1 MFRGDERHRQ
11 RHSRPVLR
19 PRTRARAVVKVH
31 GAVTVPGDKS
41 ISHRA
46 LILAALGDGRSR
58 LRDVLRSAD
67 VESTAG
73 ALRRLGAAVP
83 PLAAEL
89 HVDGMGLRG
98 LHAAD
103 GSLDCGNSGT
113 SARLLAGVAAA
124 LPGASTF
131 IGDASL
137 SRRPM
142 RRVARP
148 LELMGARIVLAESGS
163 LPMTVHGGDLRPLD
177 YASDTA
183 SAQVK
188 SAVLLAG
195 LVAGVPVRVVE
206 PAPSRDH
213 TERML
218 VARGAAVVREGNG
231 VSLEPTAHLA
241 AADLRVPGD
250 PSSAAFLA
258 ALAALADG
266 GELRL
271 PGVCLNP
278 TRTGFFHVLTRM
290 GARLRVEDEASVDGD
305 RVGTVVVAPGDLVAT
320 RVDGPEVPSLIDE
333 LPLLACVAARAVGVT
348 EIRGAGEL
356 RVKESDR
363 IAAVVANLRRLGVE
377 AEELPDGLL
386 VQGGRGPLRGRV
398 ASHGDHRLAMA
409 FGVLGAL
416 DGSDVAI
423 DDPGCVAVSY
433 PDFWRDLA
441 GAAS

>member
-1 MFRGDERHRQ
+1 MFRADERQRQ
-11 RHSRPVLR
+11 RARRPVLR

-89 HVDGMGLRG
+89 HVDGTGLRG

-148 LELMGARIVLAESGS
+148 LELMGARIDLAESGS

-231 VSLEPTAHLA
+231 VSLEPTARLA

-278 TRTGFFHVLTRM
+278 TRTGFFAVLTRM

-305 RVGTVVVAPGDLVAT
+305 RVGTVVVAPGELVAT